1 MRVEPSQLVPG
12 CVLLNNV
19 IGKSNRPIIPQHTVL
34 TEEHIT
40 LLQKFLVETVD
51 VSATLAEGEV
61 FKPRFVEKEEVKKKE
76 HSSKKQNLESFE
88 DHYKNAVDDYK
99 KLFTKWQSNLAID
112 MPEVRKILIRLLER
126 MDDISRAVY
135 TLHHYATKEDYI
147 FHHSVAVGILSAY
160 LARKMGFEKGEW
172 LQIGLAGAL
181 SDCGMA
187 RLDDAIVTK
196 TGSLTYSDYQ
206 EIKKHPT
213 YSYRY
218 VEKIP
223 TITKEVKLAV
233 LQHHE
238 RMDGSGYPI
247 GLSKDNIHIY
257 ARIIAVC
264 DTYHA
269 MTCERLYKD
278 KQSPFNVIEKLQS
291 DQFSKLDHQVVQTF
305 INSLANFSIG
315 TKVRLSTNQLGE
327 IVFVE
332 ERYPTRPMVRVEE
345 TNEIVTLKNKTSL
358 FISEIIGN

>member
-12 CVLLNNV
+12 CVLLKNV
-19 IGKSNRPIIPQHTVL
+19 TGKSNKPIIPQHTVL

-40 LLQKFLVETVD
+40 LLEKFLVETVD
-51 VSATLAEGEV
+51 VSAKLEDGQV
-61 FKPRFVEKEEVKKKE
+61 FKPKFVHKEEIKKKE
-76 HSSKKQNLESFE
+76 QSNKKQYAELFE
-88 DHYKNAVDDYK
+88 DHYRNAVSNYK
-99 KLFTKWQSNLAID
+99 KLFNKWQNNLAVD
-112 MPEVRKILIRLLER
+112 MPEVRNILIPLFER
-126 MDDISRAVY
+126 MDDISTAVY
-135 TLHHYATKEDYI
+135 TLHHYADKKDYI
-147 FHHSVAVGILSAY
+147 FHHSIAVGILSAY

-172 LQIGLAGAL
+172 LQIGLAGSL
-181 SDCGMA
+181 SDSGMA
-187 RLDDAIVTK
+187 RLDSTIVTK
-196 TGSLTYSDYQ
+196 TGSLTFSDYQ

-218 VEKIP
+218 IEKIP

-247 GLSKDNIHIY
+247 GLSKENIHIY

-264 DTYHA
+264 DIYHA
-269 MTCERLYKD
+269 MTCERLYKE
-278 KQSPFNVIEKLQS
+278 KQSPFNVIEKLQR
-291 DQFSKLDHQVVQTF
+291 DQFTKLDHQVVQSF

-315 TKVRLSTNQLGE
+315 TRVRLSTNQLGE

-345 TNEIVTLKNKTSL
+345 SNEIVTLKNESSL

>member
-12 CVLLNNV
+12 CVLLKNV
-19 IGKSNRPIIPQHTVL
+19 TGKSNKPIISQHTVL

-40 LLQKFLVETVD
+40 LLEKFLVETVD
-51 VSATLAEGEV
+51 VSAKLAEGEL
-61 FKPRFVEKEEVKKKE
+61 FKPKFVHKKLKQKEK
-76 HSSKKQNLESFE
+76 SSKKQNVELFE
-88 DHYKNAVDDYK
+88 DHYKNAVNSYK
-99 KLFTKWQSNLAID
+99 KLFKKWQNNLAID
-112 MPEVRKILIRLLER
+112 MPEVRNILIPLFER
-126 MDDISRAVY
+126 MDDISTAVY
-135 TLHHYATKEDYI
+135 TLHHYATKKDYI
-147 FHHSVAVGILSAY
+147 FHHSIAVGILSAY

-172 LQIGLAGAL
+172 LQIGLAGSL

-187 RLDDAIVTK
+187 RLDNAIITK
-196 TGSLTYSDYQ
+196 TGSLTFSDYQ
-206 EIKKHPT
+206 EIKRHPT

-218 VEKIP
+218 IEKIP

-247 GLSKDNIHIY
+247 GLSKENIHIY

-264 DTYHA
+264 DIYHA
-269 MTCERLYKD
+269 MTCERIYKE
-278 KQSPFNVIEKLQS
+278 KQSPFNVIEKLQR

-315 TKVRLSTNQLGE
+315 TRVRLSTNQLGE

-332 ERYPTRPMVRVEE
+332 ERYPTRPMVRVDES
-345 TNEIVTLKNKTSL
+345 NEIVTLKNELSL